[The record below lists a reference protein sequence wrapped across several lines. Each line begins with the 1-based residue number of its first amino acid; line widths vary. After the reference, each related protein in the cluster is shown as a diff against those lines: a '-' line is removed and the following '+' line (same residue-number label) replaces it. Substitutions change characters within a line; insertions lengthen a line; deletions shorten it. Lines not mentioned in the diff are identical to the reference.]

1 VRPAVSGPVRVV
13 AHAPGMPNLH
23 RPRRPKRRTRTR
35 RLSARLDRE
44 WELLRSR
51 TRAVA
56 RARSWGVTDRVFA
69 DLDELLALAGHGT
82 ERTAEANAVLGRLVD
97 AGRVDQLA
105 SRVVLQRLLPGLL
118 ATVRRR
124 GPDGELEE
132 LIGAAWLAIRAYRT
146 DRRPQRIAANLVRDA
161 AYIAF
166 TAPRRR
172 RSATEVAMDPQ
183 LFEETPADES
193 VNAFEELA
201 RVLADARG
209 AGLPDEDADLVRRL
223 VRAGSPSAVA
233 AECKVTTRTVRNRR
247 DKATARL
254 RELAA

>member
-1 VRPAVSGPVRVV
+1 
-13 AHAPGMPNLH
+13 
-23 RPRRPKRRTRTR
+23 
-35 RLSARLDRE
+35 
-44 WELLRSR
+44 
-51 TRAVA
+51 
-56 RARSWGVTDRVFA
+56 
-69 DLDELLALAGHGT
+69 
-82 ERTAEANAVLGRLVD
+82 
-97 AGRVDQLA
+97 
-105 SRVVLQRLLPGLL
+105 LL

-132 LIGAAWLAIRAYRT
+132 LIGAAWLAIRTYRT

-172 RSATEVAMDPQ
+172 RSASEVATDPR
-183 LFEETPADES
+183 LFDETPADES
-193 VNAFEELA
+193 MNAFEELA
-201 RVLADARG
+201 TLLAAARG
-209 AGLPDEDADLVRRL
+209 AGLPDEDADLVRHL

-254 RELAA
+254 RELTLAAA